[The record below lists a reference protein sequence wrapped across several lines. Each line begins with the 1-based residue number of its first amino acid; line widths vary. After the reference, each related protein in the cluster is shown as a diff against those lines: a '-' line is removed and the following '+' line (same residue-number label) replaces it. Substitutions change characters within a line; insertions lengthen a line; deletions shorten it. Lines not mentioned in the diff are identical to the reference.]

1 LNQDKEDTIFKLQK
15 KLSKQEIINKDQS
28 KQLQNNKQI
37 QYDSSPTS
45 PKRKI
50 ALGKSTLP
58 M

>member
-1 LNQDKEDTIFKLQK
+1 MEANKDTLHESMR
-15 KLSKQEIINKDQS
+15 LAVELEIINQDQS